1 MKTNVTKP
9 RRTLFFIQKYFA
21 FRSSG
26 RLKSPFK
33 LLYSEKKTREKA
45 SAYLIGTDTKFGT
58 NYTKHRVG
66 EFERELPC
74 SSHMV
79 RLYNKAA
86 ADVRSVYQWSIDCDH
101 RQRNEKRL
109 AKTSEEK
116 NLCPDDAK

>member
-1 MKTNVTKP
+1 MLLNHEEHC
-9 RRTLFFIQKYFA
+9 
-21 FRSSG
+21 SSFKNIL
-26 RLKSPFK
+26 RPFK

>member
-1 MKTNVTKP
+1 MLLNHEEHC
-9 RRTLFFIQKYFA
+9 
-21 FRSSG
+21 SSFKNIL
-26 RLKSPFK
+26 RPFK

-45 SAYLIGTDTKFGT
+45 SAYLIEIDTKFGT

-109 AKTSEEK
+109 AKTREEK